1 MKVLYDYQ
9 GFIQHHGGV
18 SRYHV
23 ELIKNLRA
31 LGIECEVPYLFSENI
46 YIDEAGIRHVNPLP
60 NLKSSLKNKAFKWF
74 DQKLCLQAI
83 NDGGYDIFHPTF
95 LNPYYIGHTKGKPV
109 ITTMH
114 DLNNEKFPYFSDS
127 KVVAAKRKKV
137 LENANH
143 IIAISQ
149 QTKNDLIK
157 FYNVEE
163 KQISVVYHGID
174 QDIYT
179 TNNAR
184 LFDKPYILYVGGR
197 NLYKNFQTFLRGFA
211 LIHDDIDL
219 VCTGNA
225 FNSEEIKLIKELHIE
240 HKIHQMFASN
250 EQLNQLIA
258 QAVAFVYPSIAEGFG
273 MPILEAFRCGCPCI
287 ISDILCFHE
296 VAGDVAQYFDPKVA
310 ENIADVISKTINDSQ
325 LLISLRENGYKR
337 MTEFSWER
345 TAKETL
351 NVYNKFV

>member
-1 MKVLYDYQ
+1 MKILYDYQ

-46 YIDEAGIRHVNPLP
+46 YLDEAGIRHVNPLS

-74 DQKLCLQAI
+74 DQKHCLQAI

-211 LIHDDIDL
+211 LMHDDIDL
-219 VCTGNA
+219 VCT
-225 FNSEEIKLIKELHIE
+225 LIPQHY
-240 HKIHQMFASN
+240 N
-250 EQLNQLIA
+250 LI
-258 QAVAFVYPSIAEGFG
+258 FF
-273 MPILEAFRCGCPCI
+273 
-287 ISDILCFHE
+287 IS
-296 VAGDVAQYFDPKVA
+296 
-310 ENIADVISKTINDSQ
+310 T
-325 LLISLRENGYKR
+325 
-337 MTEFSWER
+337 
-345 TAKETL
+345 
-351 NVYNKFV
+351 

>member
-46 YIDEAGIRHVNPLP
+46 YLDEAGIHHVNPLP

-157 FYNVEE
+157 FYNVE
-163 KQISVVYHGID
+163 
-174 QDIYT
+174 
-179 TNNAR
+179 
-184 LFDKPYILYVGGR
+184 
-197 NLYKNFQTFLRGFA
+197 
-211 LIHDDIDL
+211 
-219 VCTGNA
+219 
-225 FNSEEIKLIKELHIE
+225 
-240 HKIHQMFASN
+240 
-250 EQLNQLIA
+250 
-258 QAVAFVYPSIAEGFG
+258 
-273 MPILEAFRCGCPCI
+273 
-287 ISDILCFHE
+287 
-296 VAGDVAQYFDPKVA
+296 
-310 ENIADVISKTINDSQ
+310 
-325 LLISLRENGYKR
+325 
-337 MTEFSWER
+337 
-345 TAKETL
+345 
-351 NVYNKFV
+351 